1 MKTIAPGIQQ
11 WSFFSQEKQLDF
23 NGLLLIVNDHC
34 ILVDPPPMEVAD
46 RTAILKGH
54 PVDYILLTNRDHVR
68 EVEAFRRDFKAKVY
82 APEADAS
89 LMEIPVDKTYKDG
102 ELLPGGLWVIHLKDM
117 KSPGE
122 SALFLD
128 MGKGY
133 LILGDAL
140 IGRPAGQLS
149 LLPADRFA
157 DVNKARESLKRLLK
171 YNFDAV
177 LVGDGAAILAGA
189 KEVVRRAIE
198 S

>member
-1 MKTIAPGIQQ
+1 MKTLAPGIQQ
-11 WSFFSQEKQLDF
+11 WSFFSQEKQLNF
-23 NGLLLIVNDHC
+23 NGLLLTVNDHC
-34 ILVDPPPMEVAD
+34 ILVDPPPMEAAD

-54 PVDYILLTNRDHVR
+54 AVDYILLTNRDHVR
-68 EVEAFRRDFKAKVY
+68 EAEGCRRDFKAKVY
-82 APEADAS
+82 APEADAP

-133 LILGDAL
+133 LIVGDAL
-140 IGRPAGQLS
+140 IGRPAGQLN
-149 LLPADRFA
+149 LLPAEKFA
-157 DVNKARESLKRLLK
+157 DVNKAKASLTRLLK
-171 YNFDAV
+171 YNFDAI
-177 LVGDGAAILAGA
+177 LVGDGTSILAGA
-189 KEVVRRAIE
+189 KEAVRRAIE